1 MKYKRFEDIPA
12 WKQARQFVKE
22 VYKICN
28 PESFKND
35 FDLMRQIR
43 RASVSIMLNIA
54 EGFERKTNKD
64 FARFINN
71 SKASAGEVRCAFYIA
86 LDAGFLTETQ
96 FDFLYM
102 EVISISK
109 QLSKFEK
116 YLLETDFK
124 K

>member
-1 MKYKRFEDIPA
+1 MKYECFEEMPV
-12 WKQARQFVKE
+12 WQQARQFVKK

-28 PESFKND
+28 IQDFKND
-35 FDLMRQIR
+35 YDLMNQIR

-71 SKASAGEVRCAFYIA
+71 SKASAGETRCGFYISF
-86 LDAGFLTETQ
+86 DAGYLTEEL
-96 FDFLYM
+96 FDSSLKDI
-102 EVISISK
+102 ISISK
-109 QLSKFEK
+109 QLSKFGQ
-116 YLLETDFK
+116 YLLESDHK